1 MKLEILPQTFTVCKT
16 EALSPELVKAP
27 FCFVGKT
34 DQELSVVCP
43 VSWAPGNA
51 LAREDGWRCVRIAG
65 QLEFSLVGILSRI
78 SGILAE
84 REIGIFAV
92 STYDTDYILVK
103 EENLSRA
110 VAALTANG
118 YDVAAL

>member
-1 MKLEILPQTFTVCKT
+1 MKVEILPQCFTVCKT
-16 EALSPELVKAP
+16 QTLSPELIKAP
-27 FCFVGKT
+27 FCFIGKT

-43 VSWAPGNA
+43 VAWAPGNT

-65 QLEFSLVGILSRI
+65 QLEFSLVGILSRL

-84 REIGIFAV
+84 EHIGIFAV

-110 VAALTANG
+110 AAALTANG
-118 YDVAAL
+118 YDVVAL